1 MGDFGHI
8 GIGMIPIFFMQYL
21 CIGIIQIYWFG
32 MGDIG
37 LNILLTDT
45 SVSVELDCTPCCR
58 KKQGV
63 RWLIL
68 LHGNRGVCQLFFLSM
83 IRRVSESYNIDLNSP
98 EMNNNS
104 CKKQNISLDVRFPSS
119 LLMSLLEI

>member
-1 MGDFGHI
+1 
-8 GIGMIPIFFMQYL
+8 MINFASLEPWCL
-21 CIGIIQIYWFG
+21 SII
-32 MGDIG
+32 
-37 LNILLTDT
+37 
-45 SVSVELDCTPCCR
+45 
-58 KKQGV
+58 
-63 RWLIL
+63 
-68 LHGNRGVCQLFFLSM
+68 FLSM